1 MCVRRK
7 IFSHLDRRT
16 RTKTL
21 IYFNFFYRRRVRYRS
36 SAHSLGKRVIQQKCI
51 VVGRFFSTPTK
62 DRRFLHVCLRTAFSL
77 LFFPVKK
84 REKKHH
90 QASLW
95 SCSSFPLF
103 LFPLLLSKLR
113 QPRKRKGKKKK
124 EGRSEAKR
132 RRKSKVKHSPFIKH
146 FFTCRFKKIMQHHVF
161 LFLSVK
167 CLANSIL
174 LGERGKEW
182 QNGRKGGRDETQ
194 KSKALSEEGKEE
206 GWREREG

>member
-84 REKKHH
+84 RKKK
-90 QASLW
+90 AS
-95 SCSSFPLF
+95 SSESLVVLFFPPF
-103 LFPLLLSKLR
+103 LLSLLLSKLR
-113 QPRKRKGKKKK
+113 QPRKRKGKKEK
-124 EGRSEAKR
+124 ERRSEAKR
-132 RRKSKVKHSPFIKH
+132 RRKSKV
-146 FFTCRFKKIMQHHVF
+146 
-161 LFLSVK
+161 
-167 CLANSIL
+167 
-174 LGERGKEW
+174 
-182 QNGRKGGRDETQ
+182 
-194 KSKALSEEGKEE
+194 
-206 GWREREG
+206 